1 MESAGFVFAL
11 RSCDVTHRVPTHKNC
26 VTLVMFKFRGNVW
39 EHRKGL
45 YYRNINAINSS
56 IDKIKINTFLSE
68 MLCIVVLK
76 AANDEL

>member
-1 MESAGFVFAL
+1 METS
-11 RSCDVTHRVPTHKNC
+11 
-26 VTLVMFKFRGNVW
+26 
-39 EHRKGL
+39 KGL